1 MKGKLTGKIF
11 NLRNIIVILSILI
24 MAVGSGISIVEYNGK
39 NVQTNLGEATTKITE
54 NTNWNPATI
63 GLTPDDIIKEAI
75 SLANESKRH
84 GSGCIGFINTVIRK
98 ANGGIANNKSTHL
111 IDGCGGWDASTIN
124 GLSVSSSVKK
134 YTTNAIMNN
143 GSKWFDQFGG
153 TSRLQPG
160 DIIIGDGHAMIYLGQ
175 ADSYTDLKNKLNSKY
190 GKTFSEAT
198 IKWSSDYGTYY
209 RDYLHS
215 ANGKAYGSTYW
226 TIDVNGNDGFPR
238 ISDYDWGYA
247 QGSSSNLNNMRLYRF
262 IGTKSVNLN
271 IVKQD
276 MAGTEKSGAE
286 FEYWVQDAVD
296 PMPKNGTGNKGSKI
310 TLNVKYNG
318 SKCVWIRET
327 SAPSGY
333 SIGLEQP
340 IAIRIKVDSN
350 GSISAQKIHD
360 GGQGDIISTYFGGLK
375 SGDKYTGH
383 HYDELQ
389 NCGENISVIMKDPK
403 QSSYHVKLGKKSSK
417 DPTGNLIAGASYKVE
432 INNEKEKTTKNITT
446 SANEGDSFSG
456 EVPITKEGDDDY
468 KFTENDASG
477 IGYATVKGTYGI
489 SVHKGVTD
497 AGEYAITG
505 IKYYS
510 GSGSTLKEKEI
521 KQGEK
526 YWILNTKD
534 AVIDSSVTKAQKENA
549 IAYIEL
555 GQGGRAFNFIGIDP
569 PISGQYDMK
578 IVKKDETKDWQTG
591 TNCSGGIGSAVFS
604 AKQLK
609 NVNYNGALEWSNILN
624 EFDKIQGETVETSNN
639 NWKVIFENVEITNKG
654 LYDIYRINEDTPPSG
669 YEKNTDT
676 MCLKVTKVIKDEKY
690 VIDKVELLNALNG
703 DELNPDNEEVIGSY
717 TISTY
722 SNFKFKVAYNTTEIL
737 VTIADPPIP
746 KGDYSI
752 NIVKRAMDDNSND
765 LSKVQEGVQFQV
777 KQYKN
782 QSSTAVNGH
791 SKKDKVFV
799 TTEANKATDIY
810 FGNTTAVKIDNTEK
824 YDSYEIQEI
833 EEIEGFECSDLNFKF
848 NVYKT
853 KKDYDYIID
862 KVVVK
867 TANGDVEIK
876 RGTIKIDKDNKK
888 VADNSNEYVVALT
901 VEDNAIQIKWKDYR
915 TGEYHLVAR
924 KINQSGLPM
933 TGVKFKLA
941 KSSNLDKNLFAN
953 DGAVNSENG
962 NIGFTKVYTE
972 NINKDNINNI
982 DSYVLTETEAPKNY
996 SKLKYPIKIDVEKD
1010 KNLYVL
1016 SKVKIRVNNT
1026 DNVTEI
1032 NRSER
1037 KTIDDVILENNQ
1049 KVQLVIDINSI
1060 GTVTIRVSNEI
1071 NNGSYNMKIIKKDE
1085 ESDWK
1090 DLTINEKNGIANA
1103 QFKVEQI
1110 LSLNSDELSKTLNE
1124 SKNTSKLFKD
1134 NESKTNYN
1142 TKSVTTKINAWEDV
1156 YNNVEINKN
1165 TVELVDMY
1173 AITET
1178 NPPAGYNKNNN
1189 AMYLKVT
1196 KEISNDD
1203 TYVIKDVKLISA
1215 TGQEV
1220 KESDNGIIS
1229 TSKDS
1234 NKYWIDTNFKYK
1246 VVYNDTYIW
1255 VVYTDPPVDG
1265 SYKMKMVKRD
1275 ISQNTDGESSLSKA
1289 QFTIKQYLNRENN
1302 ENKIYDSEDNYGY
1315 TSGNSSK
1322 KIVELEKSQK
1332 QDIYYGDSSTIAI
1345 SDTGKIDAY
1354 LIEETNP
1361 PEGYEKSD
1369 LKVLIQ
1375 VHKKEAEIQG
1385 KKQYV
1390 IENID
1395 VITRKG
1401 DSQNYISKMEGITK
1415 LMIRKDGNA
1424 TNSAEDAIITIS
1436 ASENLI
1442 DVAWKD
1448 YPTGEYKIKAK
1459 KVSSNGN
1466 LTGATFSLTEQNKQE
1481 NLFDK
1486 GGVVDKLGNT
1496 STYTREISTDSLNKA
1511 DKYILTETK
1520 APDGYLKLKNPL
1532 TIEISKKKTV
1542 SENKTEYVIDKIT
1555 LTSSD
1560 SNDKTGTID
1569 VEKNKL
1575 LTLKGV
1581 LLEDNVTTVDITL
1594 EVTST
1599 GSITIKVENKS
1610 VSGDYNYFIHKNV
1623 DGGSP
1628 NGIEFKVTGT
1638 YNGTLT
1644 AKDNG
1649 DTETRSIAITKDNIN
1664 TNDELTI
1671 EENTN
1676 DSDILGLKNK
1686 IKLTIKKDIDSNSNK
1701 YRISHILV
1709 EELNT
1714 QNKAEKDISKT
1725 ESTVITLDNVVIA
1738 NSTYSEKSSIEIKVD
1753 LDNDGK
1759 QTIKI
1764 TVNNKK
1770 VQPKN
1775 YTFRIKK
1782 VDLNNKPITG
1792 RKFNVY
1798 KINNDNTRTQIADHI
1813 ETVAE
1818 GNDAIAKI
1826 NKEFLLDS
1834 SIADRYA
1841 IQEVYDDNNNDWI
1854 KIENYEWILSIN
1866 KTGSNLSTYKLAT
1879 PTLKVS
1885 KIKGKEDDATQLKIA
1900 NAATVSATD
1909 NTVTII
1915 IDNQK
1920 DEEFNFKVKKVKLD
1934 GSELNGSKF
1943 TIVREATTYHKE
1955 EKITNVEPNTSQ
1967 ITTDKINQNEIFTF
1981 KIYEDESVSGYENLF
1996 IHDENTQGYLEV
2008 KIRVGSNGSVSKYGS
2023 LRWVNAV
2030 PEKDKILA
2038 KYFAET
2044 GKSDV
2049 VEINNK
2055 DVIINLPNI
2064 SSTTST
2070 GLSLNKHSY
2079 GNKSDKLAGATFTV
2093 RKAEST
2099 GNVTEVSTLIKLL
2112 NNHGKDL
2119 NGFTSSDSEDSAID
2133 NLDDAV
2139 VDTTYI
2145 YEITETG
2152 ELKFHNKKI
2161 EKAIVRIYVKE
2172 DKTTEASIAAVKLR
2186 DSSGYSAYSENIDYA
2201 DRVSLD
2207 SLSGNNYKINWAN
2220 DKAYVIQLLK
2230 KRLETDDIP
2239 DNWETLRGISAKFTI
2254 KQVSPTE
2261 VTLKDNE
2268 ELDDYAIVNSD
2279 AKLTEYKY
2287 TIEET
2292 EASDGFQNLFKDK
2305 IITLTVNLNSD
2316 GTINE
2321 GNTKIKISNCSS
2333 SAHEKWLMKYIKLE
2347 VEDNNL
2353 KIYILNPKD
2362 KLGLKLLK
2370 TSGNSGD
2377 GIEGVTFSVSG
2388 TGSNGQYIGMGT
2400 YTTDKSGTFT
2410 IDNINIL
2417 GHKNNFYFVE
2427 DSAPEGV
2434 TKLENSRIVLTVNA
2448 EGITAPS
2455 QITKDNLSIA
2465 IEMTGAGGTNKLEGL
2480 DVDFIGGNIVVTVP
2494 NPTREMSFN
2503 VVKNDNNGNRIR
2515 GCITDND
2522 GNVISGVKLRIDK
2535 QEANSNSSMLYSGL
2549 IPEGA
2554 WNEGYTSI
2562 KANTEY
2568 IYTVRELATK
2578 RGYINVLSGYNIKL
2592 HLKTDANAKIKEIN
2606 PTHLDQ
2612 SDGNSYYEI
2621 VKLGTPK
2628 YSLDEVLSMISF
2640 KLEDITEKVQSVSIS
2655 IVNPVGYRI
2664 QLNKTDLNG
2673 NPVKAVLEAKNIS
2686 DESVRAVYARNE
2698 STARSAAM
2706 IYLKNGEEHNWQI
2719 KELSVSSPYVNILK
2733 DKVINVTTKWED
2745 EALTVTKWDI
2755 DGDSNSKYKKY
2766 VDVITEKIDEVW
2778 TINVTIKDPIKVKVR
2793 LRKVGANNE
2802 DLSGATL
2809 TLKSSQT
2816 SKTTEIK
2823 DGNSVSDYLEEEI
2836 SLLSGNKP
2844 NDFGFEVTESNTTS
2858 GHINVLKNKIL
2869 YLRFVINEKSQ
2880 ISLGASFVIN
2890 QENGTQGKLSSEYYW
2905 YDVSKDSD
2913 GSMLID
2919 ITIKNPMKYKFK
2931 VNKVDADG
2939 NPLEGAQIKINSS
2952 LSGNHYIDGKS
2963 SIEFIEEEGVS
2974 EGQLVSYYITEIN
2987 TVGEGTSAETPYVNR
3002 LGNNRIFVLVKVDS
3016 DGNVEIQNAV
3026 GQVTNPDNSVSNV
3039 PLSLFGVK
3047 QLTTTTDEEGIKTV
3061 GIQLENP
3068 TSMKFELT
3076 KKQAGTNGKAIEGV
3090 EFRVEDSQGNREG
3103 TTNEKGIYS
3112 FKESNLKSGDYTF
3125 KIKETKTANDKYV
3138 NILENSYIQV
3148 TVHLSADG
3156 NLTFKDENKK
3166 FTMYN
3171 SDGTAVTDKEKL
3183 DLFTKYIDVKIDKT
3197 SKLNVLKVEIKNP
3210 VKLALE
3216 IEKDQTDGSGIDGA
3230 EFTIYDGISNK
3241 EFTDVTKDNGFIR
3254 VENDIVDP
3262 GIYKY
3267 EVREIKSA
3275 SKKYTNIME
3284 NCKIVLWVKVNPN
3297 GDIELVDKN
3306 GKSFKAGV
3314 KKYYIYDLQDNDI
3327 SDTTQG
3333 KLIMEDI
3340 RVGSN
3345 SDQQEIYI
3353 SVENPTNIKLD
3364 LIKKDTEQG
3373 DITGSAF
3380 VVFRG
3385 DECVFGPETVSNDDI
3400 ELNELNLSEG
3410 DYDYYIT
3417 EAFSGNYYKYVNNI
3431 GDKFIKVSVRV
3442 KANGT
3447 VQIIDGESNIRP
3459 GYFEIYEGSVEDVSS
3474 AKLIDRNDDIYS
3486 YVKDVN
3492 VEKDADDVNIVKVTI
3507 ENPTVYNF
3515 DITKHDAAKN
3525 SIKGSKFTA
3534 YREDEDG
3541 NITMV
3546 LNNEEPHSITE
3557 SPMKAGKYIYYI
3569 AETKSPG
3576 TQYENILSG
3585 EYIKVYVK
3593 LDGDGKLHLTNSK
3606 FQDTEG
3612 YFETYKGNIN
3622 TRDGQKIENSGFV
3635 KVDIPD
3641 PMGNIRY
3648 TLRITVENPV
3658 QYNVDIIK
3666 KDSDGNSLDNANFT
3680 AKRQK
3685 VTENKIEKVFNGTV
3699 GNGTEINER
3708 SMTAGNYIYYFT
3720 ENSTPGV
3727 QYNNVLEGMYI
3738 KIYFKLNGDGTITI
3752 TDSNF
3757 EKRDSYFE
3765 LREGSIDDPK
3775 DSDTIY
3781 GTGGGKY
3788 YGLFS
3793 VNVVKSNSIYTI
3805 QVTVVNPV
3813 DYKVLLNKKVY
3824 GTGDN
3829 DYLSGA
3835 NFTIISTRYGTE
3847 YTDNTDD
3854 NGNIGFTEEAVRA
3867 GIYKYI
3873 IRENSTP
3880 GDEFVNILE
3889 GKEIHVYVKVNGD
3902 GTINI
3907 VTKDG
3912 QVNSNAYYVYDIQ
3925 SQKEISLTDE
3935 IQKCVSVGTSKN
3947 NGISQLDIK
3956 VKNPQKYKFSLVKK
3970 DKDTNEAMNGVKF
3983 KLKVVDT
3990 SSSTR
3995 VTLKDANTFKE
4006 INTDALETKN
4016 VDGVDGVISLDNLLI
4031 EKAGTY
4037 NFILH
4042 EESTDGIFD
4051 WLYKSHR
4058 SDIVIKVT
4066 FAIEDGK
4073 YIIKSAETTVGKTY
4087 VSGLSFETGI
4097 ETGITNERIKGKYS
4111 LILNK
4116 IDSYTGKNLDGAV
4129 FDITV
4134 EKDGKEHKLYKS
4146 TNDVNSMEQ
4155 ILPANNVVVKDGKLE
4170 IKDIR
4175 IEEAKRD
4182 RQEVYTIILTEKTAP
4197 KGYMLLDKPIKL
4209 KITTNTTGENDDE
4222 KYIVE
4227 SVELIEDG
4235 NHGLV
4240 TMNYDENKIEITA
4253 KNEYFDLSLR
4263 KSITSV
4269 EYPDK
4274 EDSKITED
4282 ETKNRVPNVVT
4293 DDLLADRS
4301 TTAIYN
4307 HDKNPV
4313 RVYKG
4318 QDVIYT
4324 LRVYNEGEIDGYAQE
4339 VTDHLPE
4346 WLEFVDDE
4354 FNRNNGWYLDEND
4367 LTNRT
4372 VRTTNLSKE
4381 YGISNGVDN
4390 LIKARDKVTG
4400 VLDYKE
4406 IQIKCRVSD
4415 DAKVK
4420 TVLTNIA
4427 EISLSKAENRTSE
4440 TVDRDS
4446 VTNNVKVPDTAEGM
4460 SKYKDDELSK
4470 SYVPGQEDDDDF
4482 EKVIVEEFDLALR
4495 KYITAVN
4502 GEEMLRENQNTED
4515 KNDKETADSD
4525 DENSNIDDVKYARE
4539 PIVNVSALKDGSST
4553 TATYVH
4559 TKEPVEVSVDDIVR
4573 YTISVYNEG
4582 TVSGYASLIKD
4593 DIPEGLEFVKDSE
4606 VNKEFRWKLVDEN
4619 DEETDDVTKA
4629 KYIVSDYLSKENGDD
4644 NLLNAFNG
4652 TKLDTKYVQVEF
4664 RVICKQD
4671 YPKIIENQAQISD
4684 DTDESGK
4691 PVTDRDS
4698 TPNEWKGEDD
4708 EDVEYIKVTYMDLAL
4723 RKFITGVN
4731 KEEVTSRI
4739 PQVDA
4744 TALINETGTT
4754 ATYTHPKD
4762 PVLVHTND
4770 IVTYTI
4776 RVYNE
4781 GSKDGYATG
4790 IKDDIPEGLE
4800 YLPDN
4805 EINKEY
4811 EWKLV
4816 DENDNEVTDVSK
4828 AKYVVTNY
4836 LSKENETKDRQNLMK
4851 AFDKETMTTPEYKDV
4866 KIAFKVTEPT
4876 TSDRILINYAQIS
4889 EQTDKKGIHREDRD
4903 STPNVWKGEDD
4914 EDIEKVRVLYFDLAL
4929 RKWVTEAY
4937 VTENGQTRV
4946 IETGHHAEDDPEEVV
4961 KVDLR
4966 KSKLDS
4972 VVVKFKYH
4980 IRITNE
4986 GEIEGY
4992 AKEIKDRIP
5001 EGLEFELSDNPNWT
5015 MLDDGTIVT
5024 DELKD
5029 TLLQPGESAEVTIV
5043 LKWINSETNMGV
5055 KINVAEIC
5063 KDYNDYGTPDI
5074 DSTPDNNVPGEDDID
5089 DAPVMLTVKT
5099 GSEDLKYIALITIVL
5114 ALLSGCVI
5122 ALRKNIKRQYDV
5134 GDILRK

>member
-534 AVIDSSVTKAQKENA
+534 AVIDSSVTKEQKENA

-1885 KIKGKEDDATQLKIA
+1885 KIEGKEDDATQLKIA

-1996 IHDENTQGYLEV
+1996 IHDGNTQGYLEV

-2030 PEKDKILA
+2030 PEKDEILA

-2112 NNHGKDL
+2112 NNYGKDL

-2292 EASDGFQNLFKDK
+2292 EASDGFQNLFKNK

-2388 TGSNGQYIGMGT
+2388 TGNDSQYIGMGT

-2480 DVDFIGGNIVVTVP
+2480 DVDFICGNIVVTVP

-2535 QEANSNSSMLYSGL
+2535 QEANSNSSMLYFGL

-2578 RGYINVLSGYNIKL
+2578 RGYINVLSGYIIKL

-2621 VKLGTPK
+2621 VKLGTSK

-2640 KLEDITEKVQSVSIS
+2640 KLEDITEKVQSVSIA

-2755 DGDSNSKYKKY
+2755 DGDSNSEYKKY
-2766 VDVITEKIDEVW
+2766 VDVVTEKIDEVW

-2816 SKTTEIK
+2816 SQTTEIK

-3284 NCKIVLWVKVNPN
+3284 KCKIVLWVKVNPN

-3306 GKSFKAGV
+3306 GKTFKAGV

-3410 DYDYYIT
+3410 DYDYYII
-3417 EAFSGNYYKYVNNI
+3417 EAFSGNYYKYVNNT
-3431 GDKFIKVSVRV
+3431 GGKFIKVSVRV

-3447 VQIIDGESNIRP
+3447 VQIIDGESNIKP
-3459 GYFEIYEGSVEDVSS
+3459 GYFEIYEGSVDDVSS
-3474 AKLIDRNDDIYS
+3474 AKLIDRSDDIYS

-3557 SPMKAGKYIYYI
+3557 SPMRAGKYIYYI

-3622 TRDGQKIENSGFV
+3622 TRDGQKVENSGFV
-3635 KVDIPD
+3635 KVDVPD

-3699 GNGTEINER
+3699 SNGTEINER
-3708 SMTAGNYIYYFT
+3708 PMTAGNYIYYFT
-3720 ENSTPGV
+3720 ENSTPGA

-3738 KIYFKLNGDGTITI
+3738 KIYFKLDGDGTITI

-3925 SQKEISLTDE
+3925 SQEEISLTDE

-3995 VTLKDANTFKE
+3995 ATLKDANTFKE

-4058 SDIVIKVT
+4058 VDIVIKVT

-4111 LILNK
+4111 LVLNK
-4116 IDSYTGKNLDGAV
+4116 VDSYTGKNLDGAV

-4155 ILPANNVVVKDGKLE
+4155 ILPANNVVVKDGELE

-4175 IEEAKRD
+4175 IEESRRD

-4235 NHGLV
+4235 NRGLV

-4805 EINKEY
+4805 EINQEY

-4929 RKWVTEAY
+4929 RKWVTEAI
-4937 VTENGQTRV
+4937 VTENGQTKE

-4966 KSKLDS
+4966 KSKIDS
-4972 VVVKFKYH
+4972 VVVKFRYH

-4986 GEIEGY
+4986 GEVAGY

-5001 EGLEFELSDNPNWT
+5001 EGLEFELSDNTNWT
-5015 MLDDGTIVT
+5015 MLDDRTIVT

-5029 TLLQPGESAEVTIV
+5029 KLLQPGESAEVIV
-5043 LKWINSETNMGV
+5043 ILKWINSKTNMGV
-5055 KINVAEIC
+5055 KINTAEIS

-5114 ALLSGCVI
+5114 ALLSGCII
-5122 ALRKNIKRQYDV
+5122 ALRKNIKRQYNV

>member
-1 MKGKLTGKIF
+1 MKKNIHNKRG
-11 NLRNIIVILSILI
+11 IIVAIVMLIILMLGFFYNYVVEKNMISKSMLNDERKNLDSRKYYYSLKSLGDDVHKIYFRYDTSNYGWCMKKGANLYGFGSTEGYGHVKSESDAYQRNNAKSGYSGSIQWLLDNMYRSGTSVSDDEKGWYRNNLQRI
-24 MAVGSGISIVEYNGK
+24 LGNTAKISNYTDDQIFKIEQFVLWQFTDNVYDVSLLNDPLCNALYNTAKNKTTYSSKKSKFSINTSRAKVNYSNGVVGPFTLSNNNVVNLTAKNNNQSIKIYKDESCTDELSKYNDYNKDVYVKVDDVKNVNIVFSYSAFNTSGHYYETEGNPGRYGDQPFLMITREKYEDSVKFEQSVEGNYHMVIKKRSTANLNTKVSANFTISQKKYGANTYTNTSVEIKNTDEQKTVSFNGK
-39 NVQTNLGEATTKITE
+39 E
-54 NTNWNPATI
+54 
-63 GLTPDDIIKEAI
+63 II
-75 SLANESKRH
+75 
-84 GSGCIGFINTVIRK
+84 
-98 ANGGIANNKSTHL
+98 
-111 IDGCGGWDASTIN
+111 D
-124 GLSVSSSVKK
+124 
-134 YTTNAIMNN
+134 
-143 GSKWFDQFGG
+143 
-153 TSRLQPG
+153 
-160 DIIIGDGHAMIYLGQ
+160 
-175 ADSYTDLKNKLNSKY
+175 
-190 GKTFSEAT
+190 
-198 IKWSSDYGTYY
+198 
-209 RDYLHS
+209 
-215 ANGKAYGSTYW
+215 
-226 TIDVNGNDGFPR
+226 IDVNGCGP
-238 ISDYDWGYA
+238 Y
-247 QGSSSNLNNMRLYRF
+247 
-262 IGTKSVNLN
+262 
-271 IVKQD
+271 KQD
-276 MAGTEKSGAE
+276 EYKIIENDVENGYQTVDLSGITI
-286 FEYWVQDAVD
+286 FVYK
-296 PMPKNGTGNKGSKI
+296 KN
-310 TLNVKYNG
+310 NG
-318 SKCVWIRET
+318 SELI
-327 SAPSGY
+327 
-333 SIGLEQP
+333 
-340 IAIRIKVDSN
+340 VDYVRVNQN
-350 GSISAQKIHD
+350 GQNID
-360 GGQGDIISTYFGGLK
+360 TYVG
-375 SGDKYTGH
+375 
-383 HYDELQ
+383 
-389 NCGENISVIMKDPK
+389 
-403 QSSYHVKLGKKSSK
+403 
-417 DPTGNLIAGASYKVE
+417 
-432 INNEKEKTTKNITT
+432 
-446 SANEGDSFSG
+446 
-456 EVPITKEGDDDY
+456 
-468 KFTENDASG
+468 
-477 IGYATVKGTYGI
+477 
-489 SVHKGVTD
+489 
-497 AGEYAITG
+497 
-505 IKYYS
+505 
-510 GSGSTLKEKEI
+510 
-521 KQGEK
+521 
-526 YWILNTKD
+526 
-534 AVIDSSVTKAQKENA
+534 
-549 IAYIEL
+549 
-555 GQGGRAFNFIGIDP
+555 
-569 PISGQYDMK
+569 
-578 IVKKDETKDWQTG
+578 
-591 TNCSGGIGSAVFS
+591 
-604 AKQLK
+604 
-609 NVNYNGALEWSNILN
+609 
-624 EFDKIQGETVETSNN
+624 
-639 NWKVIFENVEITNKG
+639 
-654 LYDIYRINEDTPPSG
+654 
-669 YEKNTDT
+669 
-676 MCLKVTKVIKDEKY
+676 
-690 VIDKVELLNALNG
+690 
-703 DELNPDNEEVIGSY
+703 
-717 TISTY
+717 
-722 SNFKFKVAYNTTEIL
+722 
-737 VTIADPPIP
+737 
-746 KGDYSI
+746 
-752 NIVKRAMDDNSND
+752 
-765 LSKVQEGVQFQV
+765 
-777 KQYKN
+777 
-782 QSSTAVNGH
+782 
-791 SKKDKVFV
+791 
-799 TTEANKATDIY
+799 
-810 FGNTTAVKIDNTEK
+810 
-824 YDSYEIQEI
+824 
-833 EEIEGFECSDLNFKF
+833 
-848 NVYKT
+848 
-853 KKDYDYIID
+853 
-862 KVVVK
+862 
-867 TANGDVEIK
+867 
-876 RGTIKIDKDNKK
+876 
-888 VADNSNEYVVALT
+888 NSNEISINGINYLNVSVSKNAVALL
-901 VEDNAIQIKWKDYR
+901 IK
-915 TGEYHLVAR
+915 
-924 KINQSGLPM
+924 
-933 TGVKFKLA
+933 
-941 KSSNLDKNLFAN
+941 
-953 DGAVNSENG
+953 
-962 NIGFTKVYTE
+962 
-972 NINKDNINNI
+972 NKPI
-982 DSYVLTETEAPKNY
+982 D
-996 SKLKYPIKIDVEKD
+996 
-1010 KNLYVL
+1010 
-1016 SKVKIRVNNT
+1016 
-1026 DNVTEI
+1026 
-1032 NRSER
+1032 
-1037 KTIDDVILENNQ
+1037 
-1049 KVQLVIDINSI
+1049 
-1060 GTVTIRVSNEI
+1060 
-1071 NNGSYNMKIIKKDE
+1071 GSYNMKIIKKDE
-1085 ESDWK
+1085 ENSNWDKKVVNSTNSIADATFTVKQVLPNSSWDDYYRKNSEKGALEMTNVFTPVTSDLKNKYNESIDVTPVKSINNWKDIYTTPIKITKDNYSNVDLYSIHEDTPPSGYSGNGNMMYLAVSKKISADGSRYIIDKVTLLTHDGSELKKSIDNFFIVESEGGINYIIHKNWKFAIAYNETTIYITYANKKISGSYNMKIIKKDETSSDWQEKETTTNGSLSGAKFSVRQLLLGKTWDEIYNENKNSGSNKIDMEKLWENNSSKETTQALPTSQTDWTDIYKNPVQITK
-1090 DLTINEKNGIANA
+1090 DNCSYVDLYRIEETVAPKGYSGNNNIMYLAVTKKKNSDGTKYVIDTVDLLSIYGDKLNKTIGDTLIVDSNNSKKYIIHKNWKFAVAYDETTIYITYTNPPINGKYNIKIVKKDESSDWRDTVISVKDGIANA
-1103 QFKVEQI
+1103 KFKAEQI
-1110 LSLNSDELSKTLNE
+1110 LSLDSNTLNQN
-1124 SKNTSKLFKD
+1124 KDTSKLFKD
-1134 NESKTNYN
+1134 NEGKQNYN
-1142 TKSVTTKINAWEDV
+1142 TKTITTKVNDWEFV
-1156 YNNVEINKN
+1156 YDNVDINKDN
-1165 TVELVDMY
+1165 VDLIDMY

-1178 NPPAGYNKNNN
+1178 DAPTGYNKNNN
-1189 AMYLKVT
+1189 PMYLKVT
-1196 KEISNDD
+1196 KKLSKDYSGND

-1234 NKYWIDTNFKYK
+1234 YKYWIDTNFKHK

-1265 SYKMKMVKRD
+1265 SYQMKMVKRD
-1275 ISQNTDGESSLSKA
+1275 ISQTTDGESSLAKA

-1322 KIVELEKSQK
+1322 KIVELEKSKK

-1481 NLFDK
+1481 NLFDN
-1486 GGVVDKLGNT
+1486 GGAAVDKLGNT
-1496 STYTREISTDSLNKA
+1496 STYTRGISIDNLNKV

-1520 APDGYLKLKNPL
+1520 APDGYLKLKKSL

-1542 SENKTEYVIDKIT
+1542 PNNKTEYVIDKIT
-1555 LTSSD
+1555 LTSLD

-1686 IKLTIKKDIDSNSNK
+1686 IKLTIKKDIDPNSNK

-1709 EELNT
+1709 EELDT

-1738 NSTYSEKSSIEIKVD
+1738 NSTYSEKSSIEIRVD

-1885 KIKGKEDDATQLKIA
+1885 KIEGKEDDATQLKIA
-1900 NAATVSATD
+1900 NTATVSATD
-1909 NTVTII
+1909 NTVTIT

-1967 ITTDKINQNEIFTF
+1967 ITTDKINHNEIFTF

-2030 PEKDKILA
+2030 PEKDEILA

-2064 SSTTST
+2064 SSTTSI

-2388 TGSNGQYIGMGT
+2388 TGNDSQYIGMGT

-2480 DVDFIGGNIVVTVP
+2480 DVDFICGNIVVTVP

-2535 QEANSNSSMLYSGL
+2535 QEANSNSSMLYFGL

-2621 VKLGTPK
+2621 VKLGTSK

-2640 KLEDITEKVQSVSIS
+2640 KLEDITEKVQSVSIA

-2698 STARSAAM
+2698 STAGSAM

-2745 EALTVTKWDI
+2745 KALTVTKWDI
-2755 DGDSNSKYKKY
+2755 DGDSNSEYKKY
-2766 VDVITEKIDEVW
+2766 VDVVTEKIDEVW

-2836 SLLSGNKP
+2836 SLLSGNKS

-2869 YLRFVINEKSQ
+2869 YLRFVINEKAQ

-3002 LGNNRIFVLVKVDS
+3002 LGNNRIFVLVRVDS

-3026 GQVTNPDNSVSNV
+3026 GQITNPDNSVSNV

-3112 FKESNLKSGDYTF
+3112 FKESSLKSGDYTF

-3284 NCKIVLWVKVNPN
+3284 KCKIVLWVKVNPN

-3410 DYDYYIT
+3410 DYDYYII

-3431 GDKFIKVSVRV
+3431 GGKFIKVSVRV

-3447 VQIIDGESNIRP
+3447 VQIIDGESNIKP
-3459 GYFEIYEGSVEDVSS
+3459 GYFEIYEGSVDDVSS
-3474 AKLIDRNDDIYS
+3474 AKLIDRSDDIYS

-3557 SPMKAGKYIYYI
+3557 SPMRAGKYIYYI

-3622 TRDGQKIENSGFV
+3622 TRDGQKVENSGFV
-3635 KVDIPD
+3635 KVDVPD

-3699 GNGTEINER
+3699 SNGTEINER
-3708 SMTAGNYIYYFT
+3708 PMTAGNYIYYFT
-3720 ENSTPGV
+3720 ENSTPGA

-3738 KIYFKLNGDGTITI
+3738 KIYFKLDGDGTITI

-3757 EKRDSYFE
+3757 EKQDSYFE

-3775 DSDTIY
+3775 DSDTIH

-3925 SQKEISLTDE
+3925 SQEEISLTDE

-4155 ILPANNVVVKDGKLE
+4155 ILPANNVVVKNGKLE

-4175 IEEAKRD
+4175 IEEVKRD

-4381 YGISNGVDN
+4381 YGISNGIDN

-4420 TVLTNIA
+4420 TILTNIA

-4515 KNDKETADSD
+4515 KNDNETADSD

-4684 DTDESGK
+4684 DTDETGK

-4805 EINKEY
+4805 EINQEY

-4903 STPNVWKGEDD
+4903 STPNEWKGEDD

-4966 KSKLDS
+4966 KSKIDS
-4972 VVVKFKYH
+4972 VVVKFRYH

-4986 GEIEGY
+4986 GEVAGY

-5063 KDYNDYGTPDI
+5063 KDFNDYGTPDI